1 MAAGV
6 MPDLPLKPCRE
17 PVPLYRSDGKQ
28 IGRVTTRVWSTLLKK
43 YIGLATVEA
52 AYATPGTEVSMEIT
66 VDFARKSA
74 PAHIAKLPFFRPDRM
89 RA

>member
-1 MAAGV
+1 
-6 MPDLPLKPCRE
+6 MPDLPLAPCRE
-17 PVPLYRSDGKQ
+17 PVPVYNRGGRQ

-52 AYATPGTEVSMEIT
+52 AYAEPDTEVSMEVT
-66 VDFARKSA
+66 VDFARKNA
-74 PAHIAKLPFFRPDRM
+74 PARVVKLPFFRPDRM